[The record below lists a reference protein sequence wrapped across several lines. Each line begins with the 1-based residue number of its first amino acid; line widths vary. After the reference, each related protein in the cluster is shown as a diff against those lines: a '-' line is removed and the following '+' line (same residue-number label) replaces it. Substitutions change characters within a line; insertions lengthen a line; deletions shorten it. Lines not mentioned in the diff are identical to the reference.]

1 MIDHLRI
8 SGLGVIGEATVDL
21 DPGFTVVTGETGA
34 GKTMVVTALG
44 LLLAWLVLP
53 FVTLTGDGAA
63 AIPSPVIVVPWG
75 SIAPIWLLSGV
86 LLLVTVVAVR
96 RQLPSNAIGGVLRA
110 GDA

>member
-44 LLLAWLVLP
+44 LLL
-53 FVTLTGDGAA
+53 GARA
-63 AIPSPVIVVPWG
+63 DAG
-75 SIAPIWLLSGV
+75 
-86 LLLVTVVAVR
+86 AVR
-96 RQLPSNAIGGVLRA
+96 RGSSRAVVDAGVRLPEARLVVERMHGRRIERLRLIPDYLASGFGGA
-110 GDA
+110 S

>member
-44 LLLAWLVLP
+44 LLL
-53 FVTLTGDGAA
+53 GAA
-63 AIPSPVIVVPWG
+63 NLVPVLFSAAGRQRAVQFHSPPKGW
-75 SIAPIWLLSGV
+75 SH
-86 LLLVTVVAVR
+86 
-96 RQLPSNAIGGVLRA
+96 
-110 GDA
+110 